1 MTVSASEQRVAA
13 RLPLFAERFHRLW
26 PEVMGD
32 DNEPGSAQ
40 LQLVA
45 AQAWLESG
53 VADPKL
59 GSWWKGAMEGSGN
72 LGAIQC
78 TKNEPGAPHYQCAA
92 YTDQHPNGA
101 TYATRFRFYLDA
113 PGPDGS
119 TRPAA
124 DWAMLDFLTQLSLAR
139 RPRTFAALMTGDLQA
154 YATALHTE
162 RYYEGFGATV
172 EERIDGYAK
181 AIASHLPTIAD
192 VLDQEVAVTLPS
204 PLAKEAA
211 AAV

>member
-1 MTVSASEQRVAA
+1 MTLSTSDERIAT
-13 RLPLFAERFHRLW
+13 RLPLFAERFSRLW
-26 PEVMGD
+26 AEVMGD
-32 DNEPGSAQ
+32 DATAGPAQ

-53 VADPKL
+53 VADPEL
-59 GSWWKGAMEGSGN
+59 GSWWKGTMEGSGN

-78 TKNEPGAPHYQCAA
+78 TKTDAGAPHYRCAA
-92 YTDQHPNGA
+92 YTDEHPNGA
-101 TYATRFRFYLDA
+101 QYSTRFRFYQDA
-113 PGPDGS
+113 PGPDGAS
-119 TRPAA
+119 RPAA
-124 DWAMLDFLTQLSLAR
+124 DWAMVDFLSQLSVAR

-172 EERIDGYAK
+172 EARIGGYAK
-181 AIASHLPTIAD
+181 AIASHLSTIAT

-204 PLAKEAA
+204 PLATEAA